1 MNKRLFLKSLVVLL
15 AFNTSFAQKILK
27 KPNNKI
33 LSKNN
38 KSNLFWILDAET
50 DI

>member
-1 MNKRLFLKSLVVLL
+1 MNKRLFLKSLVILL
-15 AFNTSFAQKILK
+15 ALNTPFAQKILK
-27 KPNNKI
+27 KPANKI